1 MRHIL
6 LITTA
11 LLISATAIA
20 QDVIQTYEEARDT
33 YFWDVLYKDGG
44 ETLYCG
50 QHFTSRS
57 GLNVEHVY
65 PAGWIASHF
74 GCFNRDTCP
83 VDAYQHAAAD
93 LHNLWPARADI
104 NRDRS
109 NLAFGVIAGETN
121 RIRTDV
127 CPDFER
133 IGSSSD
139 GIAEP
144 RDEVKGDIARS
155 MFYMEL
161 TYGLPLGRMRK
172 MLLQWDDQDPVS
184 EEELQ
189 RDKDIAKIEKR
200 HNPFIGHME
209 GGVLKRLVPTPY

>member
-1 MRHIL
+1 MRHTLFIA
-6 LITTA
+6 A
-11 LLISATAIA
+11 LLTAAPALTQA
-20 QDVIQTYEEARDT
+20 QDVIQSYDEARDT
-33 YFWDVLYKDGG
+33 YFWDVLYEDGG

-50 QHFTSRS
+50 QAFTSRT

-109 NLAFGVIAGETN
+109 NLQFGSIAGESN
-121 RIRTDV
+121 RIRASE

-133 IGSSSD
+133 IGSSKD

-144 RDEVKGDIARS
+144 RDEVKGD
-155 MFYMEL
+155 
-161 TYGLPLGRMRK
+161 
-172 MLLQWDDQDPVS
+172 
-184 EEELQ
+184 
-189 RDKDIAKIEKR
+189 
-200 HNPFIGHME
+200 
-209 GGVLKRLVPTPY
+209 

>member
-1 MRHIL
+1 MRHALIL
-6 LITTA
+6 SAA
-11 LLISATAIA
+11 LFHAVPAVG

-50 QHFTSRS
+50 QSFTTRT

-83 VDAYQHAAAD
+83 VDAYHHAAAD
-93 LHNLWPARADI
+93 LHNLWPSRADI

-109 NLAFGVIAGETN
+109 NLQFGIIAGETH
-121 RIRTDV
+121 RIRTNV

-133 IGSSSD
+133 VGSSND

-161 TYGLPLGRMRK
+161 AYGLPLGRMRK
-172 MLLQWDDQDPVS
+172 MLVQWDARDPVS
-184 EEELQ
+184 EEELHRNKEITRIQ
-189 RDKDIAKIEKR
+189 KR
-200 HNPFIGHME
+200 SNPFIGRME
-209 GGVLKRLVPTPY
+209 DGELKRLEPSRY